1 MSDGREQTVKRSAE
15 KSYDVAVVGA
25 GIAGLAHALAVA
37 RSGRRVVVFERSGR
51 PLGASVRNFGTVWP
65 VGRRPGVAAA
75 RALRGRAVW
84 DELRAATGVWA
95 SAAGSL
101 HLAHAD
107 DEWAVLAEFAAQAA
121 AAAESGGH
129 GSSKATRGFE
139 LTLLDAQAVRALA
152 PAVRADELRGGLYS
166 GSELQVEPR
175 SAIAALVEWLRRD
188 FGVEV
193 RFEEAVVAAGPDGV
207 QTADGTRWAVDH
219 TFVCTGDDFR
229 GLFPAAYRASGMVR
243 SKLQMMR
250 TVPQPDGWRQGPI
263 VVGGLTLIHYEN
275 FAGCAALPALQ
286 ARFTAER
293 AVYVEQ
299 GIHVISSQHGDGSLV
314 LGDSHEYGQEFSPD
328 LSMEIDRLV
337 LAELGRWLDVP
348 RPVIADRWYGTY
360 AKAAGG
366 AGVWV
371 DRPAE
376 RVTVVT
382 GFGGAGMTMAFGT
395 AEAVVGEA
403 LVGEALGG

>member
-1 MSDGREQTVKRSAE
+1 MNSLMKKPVKKGVKS
-15 KSYDVAVVGA
+15 SYDVAVVGA

-51 PLGASVRNFGTVWP
+51 SLGASVRNFGTVWP

-107 DEWAVLAEFAAQAA
+107 DEWAVLAEFAGNGPTK
-121 AAAESGGH
+121 AE
-129 GSSKATRGFE
+129 RGFE
-139 LTLLDAQAVRALA
+139 LSLLDAQAVRDLA
-152 PAVRADELRGGLYS
+152 PAVRVEGLRGGLYS

-193 RFEEAVVAAGPDGV
+193 RFEEAVVAAGADGV

-275 FAGCAALPALQ
+275 FGECAALPALR
-286 ARFTAER
+286 ARFAAER
-293 AVYVEQ
+293 GVYVEQ

-314 LGDSHEYGQEFSPD
+314 LGDSHEYGQDFSPD

-337 LAELGRWLDVP
+337 LVELDRWLDVP

-366 AGVWV
+366 ASVWV

-382 GFGGAGMTMAFGT
+382 GFGGGGMTMAFGT
-395 AEAVVGEA
+395 AEDVVGET
-403 LVGEALGG
+403 LG